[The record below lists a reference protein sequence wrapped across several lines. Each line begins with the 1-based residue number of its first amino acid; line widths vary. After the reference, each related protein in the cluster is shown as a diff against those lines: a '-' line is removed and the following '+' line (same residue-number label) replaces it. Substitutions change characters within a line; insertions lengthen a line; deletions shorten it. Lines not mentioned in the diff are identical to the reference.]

1 VKLHMP
7 EELRLVPKPMRTP
20 SPTMRDLLAVIFRQR
35 RLAWITFA
43 VALSAIIAYR
53 LIAPCYESEMKVLLR
68 RGRVD
73 PVVAPTPS
81 QAELIRQGVTEE
93 EVNSEAELLHDG
105 EILRTVVQRTG
116 LAAESSSWFWNLMG
130 DDPEKRLARAVRRV
144 DRRLTV
150 EPVRKTA
157 LITVSYQSSDPA
169 QAARVLQSLAGAY
182 LERHHQVHRA
192 SGEFS
197 FFDQQVTQSR
207 HGLETAELQLAE
219 FTRDQAVVSAPQ
231 ERDLA
236 LQKLSDADLDD
247 RRTQVELAENSE
259 RIRALQSKLNLLPE
273 RATTQMRNSDNPELM
288 EKMKARLLEL
298 ELQRTSLLIE
308 FEPSYRLVKE
318 VEQKI
323 AQTKASIA
331 GEDRAPL
338 RDQTSDLEPN
348 HAWAKSELVKAEVEA
363 RALGAHAVAES
374 VLLTH
379 YRDAAH
385 QLGDQ
390 AIAQERLVHD
400 LKSAEDRYLLYVDKR
415 EEARIGDALDL
426 GGILNVAIAEQP
438 VVPELPKLSELTFG
452 LIGLVL
458 AGTVSV
464 SLAFAADYLSPA
476 FRTPDEVVD
485 FLRAPVLASLP
496 QRKKADVEEFS
507 RGLL

>member
-1 VKLHMP
+1 
-7 EELRLVPKPMRTP
+7 
-20 SPTMRDLLAVIFRQR
+20 MRDLLAVVFRQR
-35 RLAWITFA
+35 RLALIAFA
-43 VALSAIIAYR
+43 VTLAAIIAYR
-53 LIAPCYESEMKVLLR
+53 LIAPGYESEMKVLLR

-93 EVNSEAELLHDG
+93 EVNSEAELLHDD

-116 LAAESSSWFWNLMG
+116 FVPEGSSWFWSQVG
-130 DDPEKRLARAVRRV
+130 DNPEKRLARAVRRMGKH
-144 DRRLTV
+144 LTV
-150 EPVRKTA
+150 EPIRKTA
-157 LITVSYQSSDPA
+157 LIAVRFESSDPD
-169 QAARVLQSLAGAY
+169 QAAKVLRSLADAY

-207 HGLETAELQLAE
+207 HSLETAELQLAE
-219 FTRDQAVVSAPQ
+219 FARDQGVVSASQ
-231 ERDLA
+231 ERDMA
-236 LQKLSDADLDD
+236 LQKLSDADADD
-247 RRTQVELAENSE
+247 RRTRVALAENSE

-273 RATTQMRNSDNPELM
+273 RAMTQMRNSDNPELM
-288 EKMKARLLEL
+288 QKMKARLLEL
-298 ELQRTSLLIE
+298 ELQRTDLLIE

-323 AQTKASIA
+323 AQAKASIA
-331 GEDRAPL
+331 GEDQAPI

-363 RALGAHAVAES
+363 RTLGAHAAAES

-415 EEARIGDALDL
+415 EEARIGDALDQ

-438 VVPELPKLSELTFG
+438 IVPELPQLSELSFG
-452 LIGLVL
+452 LIGLAL
-458 AGTVSV
+458 AATVSL
-464 SLAFAADYLSPA
+464 SLAFVTDYLSPA
-476 FRTPDEVVD
+476 FRTPDEVVA

-496 QRKKADVEEFS
+496 RKREAGAEEFS
-507 RGLL
+507 RGQI

>member
-1 VKLHMP
+1 MP
-7 EELRLVPKPMRTP
+7 EELRLVSKPIRTP
-20 SPTMRDLLAVIFRQR
+20 SPTLRDLLAVVFRQR
-35 RLAWITFA
+35 RLALIAFV
-43 VALSAIIAYR
+43 VALTAIIAYR
-53 LIAPCYESEMKVLLR
+53 LIAPGYESEMKVLLR

-93 EVNSEAELLHDG
+93 EVNSEAELLHDD

-116 LAAESSSWFWNLMG
+116 LAAEGSSWFWSLIG
-130 DDPEKRLARAVRRV
+130 DDAGKSLARAVRRM

-150 EPVRKTA
+150 EPVRKSA
-157 LITVSYQSSDPA
+157 LITVSYESSDPE
-169 QAARVLQSLAGAY
+169 QTARVLRSLADAY
-182 LERHHQVHRA
+182 LERHHEVHRA

-207 HGLETAELQLAE
+207 HSLETAELQLAE
-219 FTRDQAVVSAPQ
+219 FTRDQGVVSASQ
-231 ERDLA
+231 ERDLT
-236 LQKLSDADLDD
+236 LQKLSDADADD
-247 RRTQVELAENSE
+247 RKTRVELAENSE
-259 RIRALQSKLNLLPE
+259 RIRALQSKLDLLPE
-273 RATTQMRNSDNPELM
+273 RAMTQMRSSDNPELM
-288 EKMKARLLEL
+288 EKMKTRLLEL
-298 ELQRTSLLIE
+298 ELQRTDLLIE

-331 GEDRAPL
+331 GEDRVPI

-363 RALGAHAVAES
+363 RALGAHAAAEG
-374 VLLTH
+374 VLLAH
-379 YRDAAH
+379 YRDAAQ

-390 AIAQERLVHD
+390 SIAQDRLLHD

-415 EEARIGDALDL
+415 EEARIGDALDQ

-438 VVPELPKLSELTFG
+438 VVPQLPKLSELSFG
-452 LIGLVL
+452 LIGLAL

-464 SLAFAADYLSPA
+464 SLAFVTDYLSPA

-496 QRKKADVEEFS
+496 QRKKADVEEIT

>member
-1 VKLHMP
+1 MP
-7 EELRLVPKPMRTP
+7 EELRLVPKPIRTP
-20 SPTMRDLLAVIFRQR
+20 SPTLRDLLAVIFRQR
-35 RLAWITFA
+35 RLAVITFA
-43 VALSAIIAYR
+43 LALAAIMTYR
-53 LIAPCYESEMKVLLR
+53 LVAPSYQSEMKVLLR

-81 QAELIRQGVTEE
+81 QAEFMRQGVTEE
-93 EVNSEAELLHDG
+93 EVNSEVELLRDD
-105 EILRTVVQRTG
+105 EILRTVVQRAG
-116 LAAESSSWFWNLMG
+116 LASEDGSWFWGLTRDN
-130 DDPEKRLARAVRRV
+130 PEKRLARAVRRMS
-144 DRRLTV
+144 RRLTV
-150 EPVRKTA
+150 EPIRKTA
-157 LITVSYQSSDPA
+157 LININYESSDPE
-169 QAARVLQSLAGAY
+169 QTARVLRSLADAY

-207 HGLETAELQLAE
+207 HTLETAELQLAE
-219 FTRDQAVVSAPQ
+219 FTRDQGVVSAPQ
-231 ERDLA
+231 ERDMA
-236 LQKLSDADLDD
+236 LQKLSDADADD
-247 RRTQVELAENSE
+247 RRTRVAQAEISE
-259 RIRALQSKLNLLPE
+259 RIRALQAKLNALPE
-273 RATTQMRNSDNPELM
+273 RTMTQMRNSDNPELM

-298 ELQRTSLLIE
+298 ELQRTDLLIE

-331 GEDRAPL
+331 GENGAPL

-363 RALGAHAVAES
+363 KALGAHAAAES

-379 YRDAAH
+379 YRDAAQ

-390 AIAQERLVHD
+390 SIAQERLVHD
-400 LKSAEDRYLLYVDKR
+400 LKAAEERYLLYVSKR
-415 EEARIGDALDL
+415 EEARIGDALDQ

-438 VVPELPKLSELTFG
+438 VVPELPKLSEVSFG
-452 LIGLVL
+452 LLGLVL
-458 AGTVSV
+458 AATASV
-464 SLAFAADYLSPA
+464 SLAFVADYLSPA
-476 FRTPDEVVD
+476 FRTPDEVVA

-496 QRKKADVEEFS
+496 QTKQADVAEFS

>member
-1 VKLHMP
+1 MP
-7 EELRLVPKPMRTP
+7 EELRLVSKPIRTP
-20 SPTMRDLLAVIFRQR
+20 SPTLRDLLAVVFRQR
-35 RLAWITFA
+35 RLALIAFV
-43 VALSAIIAYR
+43 VALTAIIAYR
-53 LIAPCYESEMKVLLR
+53 LIAPGYESEMKVLLR

-93 EVNSEAELLHDG
+93 EVNSEAELLHDD

-116 LAAESSSWFWNLMG
+116 LGAEGSSWFWSLVG
-130 DDPEKRLARAVRRV
+130 DDAGKSLARAVRRM

-150 EPVRKTA
+150 EPVRKSA
-157 LITVSYQSSDPA
+157 LITVSYESSDPE
-169 QAARVLQSLAGAY
+169 QTARVLRSLADAY
-182 LERHHQVHRA
+182 LERHHEVHRA

-207 HGLETAELQLAE
+207 HSLETAELQLAE
-219 FTRDQAVVSAPQ
+219 FTRDQRVVSASQ
-231 ERDLA
+231 ERDLT
-236 LQKLSDADLDD
+236 LQKLSDADADD
-247 RRTQVELAENSE
+247 RKTRVELAENSE
-259 RIRALQSKLNLLPE
+259 RIRALQSKLDLLPE
-273 RATTQMRNSDNPELM
+273 RAMTQMRSSDNPELM
-288 EKMKARLLEL
+288 EKMKTRLLEL
-298 ELQRTSLLIE
+298 ELQRTDLLIE

-331 GEDRAPL
+331 GEDRVPI

-363 RALGAHAVAES
+363 RALGAHAAAEG
-374 VLLTH
+374 VLLAH
-379 YRDAAH
+379 YRDAAQ

-390 AIAQERLVHD
+390 SIAQDRLLHD

-415 EEARIGDALDL
+415 EEARIGDALDQ

-438 VVPELPKLSELTFG
+438 VVPQLPKLSELSFG
-452 LIGLVL
+452 LIGLAL

-464 SLAFAADYLSPA
+464 SLAFVTDYLSPA

-496 QRKKADVEEFS
+496 QRKKADVEEIT

>member
-1 VKLHMP
+1 MP
-7 EELRLVPKPMRTP
+7 EELRLVPKPIRTP
-20 SPTMRDLLAVIFRQR
+20 SPTLRDLLAVVFRQR
-35 RLAWITFA
+35 RLALIAFVVVLA
-43 VALSAIIAYR
+43 AIIAYR
-53 LIAPCYESEMKVLLR
+53 LIAPGYESEMKVLLR

-93 EVNSEAELLHDG
+93 EVNSEAELLHDN

-116 LAAESSSWFWNLMG
+116 LAAEGSSWFWSLVG
-130 DDPEKRLARAVRRV
+130 DDAGKSLARAVRRM

-150 EPVRKTA
+150 EPIRKSA
-157 LITVSYQSSDPA
+157 LITVSYESSDPE
-169 QAARVLQSLAGAY
+169 QTARVLQSLADAY

-207 HGLETAELQLAE
+207 HSLETAELQLAE
-219 FTRDQAVVSAPQ
+219 FTRDQGVVSASQ
-231 ERDLA
+231 ERDLT
-236 LQKLSDADLDD
+236 LQELSDADADD
-247 RRTQVELAENSE
+247 RKTRVELAENSE
-259 RIRALQSKLNLLPE
+259 RIRALQSKLDLLPE
-273 RATTQMRNSDNPELM
+273 RAMTQMRNSDNPELM
-288 EKMKARLLEL
+288 EKMKTRLLEL
-298 ELQRTSLLIE
+298 ELQRTDLLIE

-331 GEDRAPL
+331 GEDRVPI

-363 RALGAHAVAES
+363 RALGAHAAAEG
-374 VLLTH
+374 VLLAH
-379 YRDAAH
+379 YRDAAQ

-390 AIAQERLVHD
+390 SIAQDRLLHD

-415 EEARIGDALDL
+415 EEARIGDALDQ
-426 GGILNVAIAEQP
+426 GGILNVAIVEQP
-438 VVPELPKLSELTFG
+438 VVPQLPKLSELSFG
-452 LIGLVL
+452 LIGLAL

-464 SLAFAADYLSPA
+464 SLAFVTDYLSPA

-496 QRKKADVEEFS
+496 QRKKADVEEIT